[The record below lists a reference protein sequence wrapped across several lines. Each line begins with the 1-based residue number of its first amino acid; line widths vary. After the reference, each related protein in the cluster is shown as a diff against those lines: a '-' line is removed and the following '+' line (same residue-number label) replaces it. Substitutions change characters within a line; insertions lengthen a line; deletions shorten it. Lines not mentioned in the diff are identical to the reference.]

1 MLYCPKCQVLVKEG
15 DRCPACNSKK
25 LRDPQEGDPVML
37 LTATEKKCRRIAGAL
52 DGQEI
57 PHEERVCGVEGI
69 ASAYAGEGG
78 MCNKNI
84 FVPYD
89 RLEEAVELMYPI
101 GVTGSGKSAE
111 EADEAAE
118 MSPRKRFIVRAISVV
133 LFILLIWAVV
143 TMADAAAGWVKSLL
157 YP

>member
-1 MLYCPKCQVLVKEG
+1 
-15 DRCPACNSKK
+15 
-25 LRDPQEGDPVML
+25 
-37 LTATEKKCRRIAGAL
+37 
-52 DGQEI
+52 
-57 PHEERVCGVEGI
+57 
-69 ASAYAGEGG
+69 
-78 MCNKNI
+78 
-84 FVPYD
+84 
-89 RLEEAVELMYPI
+89 MYHI

>member
-25 LRDPQEGDPVML
+25 LREPQEGDPVML

-89 RLEEAVELMYPI
+89 RLEEAVELMHHI

-143 TMADAAAGWVKSLL
+143 TMADAAAGWVK
-157 YP
+157 

>member
-57 PHEERVCGVEGI
+57 PHEDV
-69 ASAYAGEGG
+69 
-78 MCNKNI
+78 
-84 FVPYD
+84 F
-89 RLEEAVELMYPI
+89 AVEKGLQPPMQ
-101 GVTGSGKSAE
+101 GKAGCVIKTSLCR
-111 EADEAAE
+111 
-118 MSPRKRFIVRAISVV
+118 MTVWKRR
-133 LFILLIWAVV
+133 LN
-143 TMADAAAGWVKSLL
+143 
-157 YP
+157 

>member
-69 ASAYAGEGG
+69 ASAYAGCVVHFPLAENEMRMMVRMGS
-78 MCNKNI
+78 MRNSTAAK
-84 FVPYD
+84 
-89 RLEEAVELMYPI
+89 EA
-101 GVTGSGKSAE
+101 
-111 EADEAAE
+111 
-118 MSPRKRFIVRAISVV
+118 
-133 LFILLIWAVV
+133 
-143 TMADAAAGWVKSLL
+143 TMAAALAALLLTSLR
-157 YP
+157 